1 MTATISPTN
10 GATQSELSAGSYK
23 ILGLLRKGC
32 AYSVRGSW
40 RFRGVRGSVRE
51 QAFQSLL
58 AWGLAER
65 VEGDRCAQVRIT
77 PAGRSIRVDSNEFK
91 AMTSPTRRYPDAH
104 AGGGRRSSSKPLIGF
119 ASQSQSTALRHNAPS
134 GECPSR

>member
-1 MTATISPTN
+1 MTATMSPID
-10 GATQSELSAGSYK
+10 GARRSDLSPGSYK

-32 AYSVRGSW
+32 AYSVRGAW

-51 QAFQSLL
+51 QAFLSLL

-77 PAGRSIRVDSNEFK
+77 AAGRSISV
-91 AMTSPTRRYPDAH
+91 
-104 AGGGRRSSSKPLIGF
+104 
-119 ASQSQSTALRHNAPS
+119 
-134 GECPSR
+134 